1 MDKCYIFVFVT
12 DNNLVGF
19 TPLMAKYD
27 VQLIYKSKDRTS
39 YACPETLT
47 L

>member
-1 MDKCYIFVFVT
+1 MDKCYIFIFVT
-12 DNNLVGF
+12 NNNLVGF
-19 TPLMAKYD
+19 TPLMAKD
-27 VQLIYKSKDRTS
+27 NVQLICEVKDGTG